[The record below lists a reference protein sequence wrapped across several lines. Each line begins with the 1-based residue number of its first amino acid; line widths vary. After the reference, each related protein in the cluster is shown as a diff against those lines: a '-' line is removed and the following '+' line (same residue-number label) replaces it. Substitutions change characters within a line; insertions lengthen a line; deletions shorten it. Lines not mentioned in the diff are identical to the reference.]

1 MNKTTQSKTKSKKP
15 EKKKPVKPQQGLDW
29 VDDFL
34 DSFTHEMRTP
44 LTSICACSQILV
56 HQEEIQLPNEL
67 KELLEMIDRDGQR
80 ISRLVDNVS
89 LLMDLERGRSIF
101 NLERLSINEAI
112 IDEVNAF
119 GDFGMQKNVQIN
131 LHLPKQPIFIKAD
144 PLKISNMINHLLDN
158 AMVHGNNGQPAEI
171 RLSRSSENAL
181 ITVKNRSEPVPCK
194 NANEP
199 FQKYWQAHRG
209 DLTRKPP
216 GLGIGLTICKLIA
229 KAHRGTIVYEPKG
242 KTNQVFQIRIPAMK

>member
-1 MNKTTQSKTKSKKP
+1 
-15 EKKKPVKPQQGLDW
+15 
-29 VDDFL
+29 VDAFL

-44 LTSICACSQILV
+44 LTSICACSQILT
-56 HQEEIQLPNEL
+56 HQEEIPLPKEL
-67 KELLEMIDRDGQR
+67 KELLEMIDRDSQR

-101 NLERLSINEAI
+101 KFERVSVNEAI
-112 IDEVNAF
+112 IDEVNTF
-119 GDFGMQKNVQIN
+119 GEYGLRKDVRFD
-131 LHLPKQPIFIKAD
+131 LHLPKSPIFIRAD
-144 PLKISNMINHLLDN
+144 PLKLGNLINHLLDN
-158 AMVHGNNGQPAEI
+158 AMVHGNHGEPAEV
-171 RLSRSSENAL
+171 RLSRSDGNAQ

-194 NANEP
+194 NAEEP

-229 KAHRGTIVYEPKG
+229 KAHRGSIVYEPKG
-242 KTNQVFQIRIPAMK
+242 KTNQVFRVRLPATK